1 MLHLS
6 DSFCWVQVLDVD
18 QNGKPAAVEP
28 EEEEDGIDTLVCSV
42 LSTLQ
47 NLGRHLEITKKV
59 ELSNLT
65 IT

>member
-1 MLHLS
+1 M
-6 DSFCWVQVLDVD
+6 LDVD